1 VRGAPGRARRG
12 PEPWQCAGARAS
24 GGDAGRSP
32 PAGGWG
38 RYSRK
43 MVRNT
48 AVLQWILPAL
58 ASTAFRIARWRSIAE
73 RDKSARVR
81 DQRSRRDQELQD
93 TMATARA
100 HAGRLPRGG
109 RAGGR
114 EGARARRRRRQ
125 GGSGRRCSAHSV
137 CGRSSRRWRRGKSF
151 CSQIFAPCTVSFC
164 IDCGAGLMVGCRCSR
179 NRCCRRDGAFGVAL
193 SPCRQRSRSDAPTT
207 KRLRPADGGWAG
219 RLSRL
224 FGVLG
229 ASRMDDDL
237 D

>member
-1 VRGAPGRARRG
+1 VRGRQEETQGVLHP
-12 PEPWQCAGARAS
+12 Q
-24 GGDAGRSP
+24 
-32 PAGGWG
+32 AGGAG
-38 RYSRK
+38 IR
-43 MVRNT
+43 VRWSET
-48 AVLQWILPAL
+48 QPFCSGFCLRWPAL
-58 ASTAFRIARWRSIAE
+58 RLRIARWRSIAE
-73 RDKSARVR
+73 RDKLARVR
-81 DQRSRRDQELQD
+81 DQRRRGQELRD
-93 TMATARA
+93 TRATARA
-100 HAGRLPRGG
+100 REGRLPRGG

-114 EGARARRRRRQ
+114 EGARTRRRRRQ
-125 GGSGRRCSAHSV
+125 GGRGRRCVAHSV
-137 CGRSSRRWRRGKSF
+137 WGRSSRRWHRGKSF
-151 CSQIFAPCTVSFC
+151 CSQIFASCTVSFC